1 MGGGFRSQ
9 LLRVYQNILE
19 TIGKT
24 PLVRINNIVKN
35 NNAALYVK
43 LEGQNPGGSVK
54 DRIALSMV
62 EAAERDG
69 TLTRDKII
77 LEPTSGNTGLGL
89 AIVALIKGY
98 QLHVTMSAGMSE
110 ERKNMLLALGATLI
124 LTDPTKGT
132 DGAILKAREIL
143 EENPDKYWQP
153 DQFNNPANPDTH
165 YRTTAEEIWE
175 DLDGQIDVFVAGIG
189 TSGTVMGTGKRLH
202 ELNPNVRIVA
212 VEPILGHKIQG
223 LKNMK
228 EAIVPGIYEEDG
240 WDEKVTVEDQ
250 VCHEYSRLLSSE
262 EGIFAGMSAG
272 AAIYAAARITEK
284 LDRGNVVCI
293 IPDRGEKY
301 LSTALFQLEDKAGR
315 IIKAY

>member
-1 MGGGFRSQ
+1 M
-9 LLRVYQNILE
+9 RVYHNILE
-19 TIGKT
+19 TIGRT
-24 PLVRINNIVKN
+24 PLVKINRVVKN
-35 NNAALYVK
+35 KNAALYVK

-69 TLTRDKII
+69 ALTRDKII
-77 LEPTSGNTGLGL
+77 LEPTSGNTGIGL
-89 AIVALIKGY
+89 AIVALMKGY

-124 LTDPTKGT
+124 LTDPAKGT
-132 DGAILKAREIL
+132 DGAIMKARELIKQ
-143 EENPDKYWQP
+143 NPDKYWQP
-153 DQFNNPANPDTH
+153 DQFNNPANPEVH

-175 DLDGQIDVFVAGIG
+175 DLDGKVDAFVAGLG
-189 TSGTVMGTGKRLH
+189 TSGTVMGAGKRLR
-202 ELNPNVRIVA
+202 ELNPKVRIVA

-228 EAIVPGIYEEDG
+228 EAIVPGIYDEAG
-240 WDEKVTVEDQ
+240 WDEKTTVDDRL
-250 VCHEYSRLLSSE
+250 CHEYSRMLSRE

-272 AAIYAAARITEK
+272 AAFYAAVQTTEK
-284 LDRGNVVCI
+284 LPGGNVVCI

-301 LSTALFQLEDKAGR
+301 LSTPLFHLEEQTGR

>member
-1 MGGGFRSQ
+1 M
-9 LLRVYQNILE
+9 RVYDNILQ
-19 TIGKT
+19 TIGRT
-24 PLVRINNIVKN
+24 PLVEINNVVKN
-35 NNAALYVK
+35 ESATLYVK

-69 TLTRDKII
+69 TLTKNKII

-98 QLHVTMSAGMSE
+98 KLHVTMSAGMSE
-110 ERKNMLLALGATLI
+110 ERRNMLLALGATLI
-124 LTDPTKGT
+124 LTDPAKGT
-132 DGAILKAREIL
+132 DGAILKARELIK
-143 EENPDKYWQP
+143 ENPDKYWQP
-153 DQFNNPANPDTH
+153 DQFNNPANPEIH

-175 DLDGQIDVFVAGIG
+175 DLDGQVAVFVAGLG
-189 TSGTVMGTGKRLH
+189 TSGTVMGAGKRLR
-202 ELNPNVRIVA
+202 ELNPDIKIVA

-228 EAIVPGIYEEDG
+228 EAIVPGIYSEDG
-240 WDEKVTVEDQ
+240 WDEKVVVEDKT
-250 VCHEYSRLLSSE
+250 CHQYSRLLSSE

-272 AAIYAAARITEK
+272 AAFYAAVRTTEK
-284 LDRGNVVCI
+284 LPKGNVVCI

-301 LSTALFQLEDKAGR
+301 LSTALFQLEDKAGQ

>member
-1 MGGGFRSQ
+1 VH
-9 LLRVYQNILE
+9 VYQNILQ
-19 TIGKT
+19 TIGNT
-24 PLVRINNIVKN
+24 PLVKINRVVTNKN
-35 NNAALYVK
+35 ATLYVK

-62 EAAERDG
+62 EAAEQDG
-69 TLTRDKII
+69 TLTRDRII

-89 AIVALIKGY
+89 AIVALVKGY

-132 DGAILKAREIL
+132 DGAIMKARELIK
-143 EENPDKYWQP
+143 ENPEKYWQP
-153 DQFNNPANPDTH
+153 DQFNNPANPEAH
-165 YRTTAEEIWE
+165 YRTTAEEIWK
-175 DLDGQIDVFVAGIG
+175 DLDGHVDVFVAGLG
-189 TSGTVMGTGKRLH
+189 TSGTVMGAGKRLR
-202 ELNPNVRIVA
+202 EMNSAIRIIA
-212 VEPILGHKIQG
+212 VEPILGHRIQG

-228 EAIVPGIYEEDG
+228 EAIVPGIYNADG

-250 VCHEYSRLLSSE
+250 ICHEYSRLLSRE

-272 AAIYAAARITEK
+272 AAFYAAVQATEK
-284 LDRGNVVCI
+284 LKKGNVVCI

-301 LSTALFQLEDKAGR
+301 LSTPLFHLDKQAGR

>member
-1 MGGGFRSQ
+1 M
-9 LLRVYQNILE
+9 RVYEDILE
-19 TIGKT
+19 TIGRT
-24 PLVRINNIVKN
+24 PLVKINRLVKTKS
-35 NNAALYVK
+35 ATLYVK

-62 EAAERDG
+62 EAAEHDG
-69 TLTRDKII
+69 TLTKDKII

-98 QLHVTMSAGMSE
+98 ELHVTMSAGMSE

-124 LTDPTKGT
+124 LTDPSKGT
-132 DGAILKAREIL
+132 DGAILKARDIMKEHS
-143 EENPDKYWQP
+143 DKYWQP
-153 DQFNNPANPDTH
+153 DQFNNPANPDIH
-165 YRTTAEEIWE
+165 YQTTAEEVWD
-175 DLDGQIDVFVAGIG
+175 DLDGQVDAFVAGLG
-189 TSGTVMGTGKRLH
+189 TSGTVMGAGKRLR
-202 ELNPNVRIVA
+202 ELNPDIKIVA

-228 EAIVPGIYEEDG
+228 EAIVPGIYSEDG
-240 WDEKVTVEDQ
+240 WDEKIVVEDKT
-250 VCHEYSRLLSSE
+250 CHEYSRLLSSE

-272 AAIYAAARITEK
+272 AALYAAIQITEK
-284 LDRGNVVCI
+284 LPKGNVVCI

-315 IIKAY
+315 VIKAY

>member
-1 MGGGFRSQ
+1 MNIN
-9 LLRVYQNILE
+9 QNILE
-19 TIGKT
+19 TIGRT
-24 PLVRINNIVKN
+24 PLVRINSVVKN
-35 NNAALYVK
+35 KKATLYVK

-62 EAAERDG
+62 EAGESDG
-69 TLTRDKII
+69 TLTKDKII

-98 QLHVTMSAGMSE
+98 QLHVTMSTGMSE

-132 DGAILKAREIL
+132 DGAILKARDL
-143 EENPDKYWQP
+143 LKENPDKYWQP
-153 DQFNNPANPDTH
+153 DQFNNSANSDIH
-165 YRTTAEEIWE
+165 YRTTAEEIWS
-175 DLDGQIDVFVAGIG
+175 DLDGQIDVFVAGLG
-189 TSGTVMGTGKRLH
+189 TSGTVMGAGKRLR
-202 ELNPNVRIVA
+202 ELNPDIRIVA

-228 EAIVPGIYEEDG
+228 EAIVPGIYSEDG
-240 WDEKVTVEDQ
+240 WDEKIVVEDKD
-250 VCHEYSRLLSSE
+250 CHEYSRLLSSE

-272 AAIYAAARITEK
+272 AAFYAAAQITEALEK
-284 LDRGNVVCI
+284 GNVVCI
-293 IPDRGEKY
+293 IPDRGDKY
-301 LSTALFQLEDKAGR
+301 LSTALFKLEDKAGR

>member
-1 MGGGFRSQ
+1 MQ
-9 LLRVYQNILE
+9 VYGNVLE

-24 PLVRINNIVKN
+24 PLVKINRVVKN
-35 NNAALYVK
+35 NKATLYVK

-69 TLTRDKII
+69 SLTKDKII

-98 QLHVTMSAGMSE
+98 KLHVTMSAAMSE
-110 ERKNMLLALGATLI
+110 ERRNMLLALGATLI

-132 DGAILKAREIL
+132 DGAILKAREML

-153 DQFNNPANPDTH
+153 DQFNNAANPEIH
-165 YRTTAEEIWE
+165 YRTTAEEIWS
-175 DLDGQIDVFVAGIG
+175 DLDGNIDVFVAGLG
-189 TSGTVMGTGKRLH
+189 TSGTVMGAGKRLR
-202 ELNPNVRIVA
+202 ELNPDIRVVA

-228 EAIVPGIYEEDG
+228 EAIVPGIYTEDG
-240 WDEKVTVEDQ
+240 WTEKMLVEDKD
-250 VCHEYSRLLSSE
+250 CHEYSRLLSSE

-272 AAIYAAARITEK
+272 AAFYAAVQITEK
-284 LDRGNVVCI
+284 LDKGNVVCI

-301 LSTALFQLEDKAGR
+301 LSTALFKLEDKAGR
-315 IIKAY
+315 IIKGY

>member
-1 MGGGFRSQ
+1 M
-9 LLRVYQNILE
+9 RVYENILE
-19 TIGKT
+19 SIGRT
-24 PLVRINNIVKN
+24 PLVRINKLVKTKS
-35 NNAALYVK
+35 ATLYVK

-69 TLTRDKII
+69 TLTKDKII

-98 QLHVTMSAGMSE
+98 ELHVTMSAGMSE
-110 ERKNMLLALGATLI
+110 ERKNILLALGATLI
-124 LTDPTKGT
+124 LTDPSKGT
-132 DGAILKAREIL
+132 DGAILKARDIMNEHS
-143 EENPDKYWQP
+143 DKYWQP
-153 DQFNNPANPDTH
+153 DQFNNPANPDIH
-165 YRTTAEEIWE
+165 YQTTAEEVWE
-175 DLDGQIDVFVAGIG
+175 DLDGQVDVFVAGLG
-189 TSGTVMGTGKRLH
+189 TSGTVMGAGKRLR
-202 ELNPNVRIVA
+202 ELNPDIRIVA

-228 EAIVPGIYEEDG
+228 EAIVPGIYSEDG
-240 WDEKVTVEDQ
+240 WDEKIVVEDKT
-250 VCHEYSRLLSSE
+250 CHEYSRLLSSE

-272 AAIYAAARITEK
+272 AALYAAVQITEK
-284 LDRGNVVCI
+284 LPKGNVVCI

-315 IIKAY
+315 VIKAY

>member
-1 MGGGFRSQ
+1 M
-9 LLRVYQNILE
+9 RVYENILE
-19 TIGKT
+19 SIGRT
-24 PLVRINNIVKN
+24 PLVRINKLVKTKS
-35 NNAALYVK
+35 ATLYVK

-69 TLTRDKII
+69 TLTKDKII

-98 QLHVTMSAGMSE
+98 ELHVTMSAGMSE
-110 ERKNMLLALGATLI
+110 ERKNILLALGATLI
-124 LTDPTKGT
+124 LTDPSKGT
-132 DGAILKAREIL
+132 DGAILKARDIMNEHS
-143 EENPDKYWQP
+143 DKYWQP
-153 DQFNNPANPDTH
+153 DQFNNPANPDIH
-165 YRTTAEEIWE
+165 YRTTAEEVWE
-175 DLDGQIDVFVAGIG
+175 DLDGQVDVFVAGLG
-189 TSGTVMGTGKRLH
+189 TSGTVMGAGKRLR
-202 ELNPNVRIVA
+202 ELNPDIRIVA

-228 EAIVPGIYEEDG
+228 EAIVPGIYSEDG
-240 WDEKVTVEDQ
+240 WDEKIVVEDKT
-250 VCHEYSRLLSSE
+250 CHEYSRLLSSE

-272 AAIYAAARITEK
+272 AALYAAVQITEK
-284 LDRGNVVCI
+284 LPKGNVVCI

-315 IIKAY
+315 VIKAY